1 MSINFEYYK
10 VFYCVAQNGSI
21 SGAAHK
27 LFISQPAV
35 SQAIKQL
42 ESNLGSS
49 LFFRT
54 PKGVKLTPEG
64 DSLYSY
70 IAQGCDYFLQAESMF
85 KDMLS
90 LESGEIRIGASD
102 MTLKFF
108 LLPYLEKFHKEY
120 PKIKIK
126 VTNAPTPETIENLKN
141 GDIDFGIVSS
151 PVLQNK
157 WMEVYPVWNIQDVF
171 VAGKR
176 FQHLKYKTVTLNELT
191 VQPIIMLEGRTST
204 RKFIDDFMGF
214 NGLRINPEFELATS
228 ELIVE
233 FATRGLGIGC
243 VVKDF
248 SRRQVKEGQLFELNL
263 ETPIPSRKM
272 WVINHSKIPV
282 CAAGKK
288 LLMMMEDEQKKKEAI
303 IK

>member
-191 VQPIIMLEGRTST
+191 VQPIIML
-204 RKFIDDFMGF
+204 D
-214 NGLRINPEFELATS
+214 TS

>member
-1 MSINFEYYK
+1 MSVNFEYYK
-10 VFYCVAQNGSI
+10 VFYYVAQSGSI

-64 DSLYSY
+64 DALYSY
-70 IAQGCDYFLQAESMF
+70 IAKGCDYFLQAESMF

-90 LESGEIRIGASD
+90 LQNGEIRIGASD
-102 MTLKFF
+102 MTLQFY
-108 LLPYLEKFHKEY
+108 LLPYLERFHREY

-126 VTNAPTPETIENLKN
+126 VTNAPTPETIENLKT
-141 GDIDFGIVSS
+141 GDIDFGIVTS
-151 PVLQNK
+151 PVPQLK
-157 WMEVYPVWNIQDVF
+157 WMEAYPVWNIQDTF
-171 VAGKR
+171 VAGKK
-176 FQHLKYKTVTLNELT
+176 FQHLKYKTVSLKELT
-191 VQPIIMLEGRTST
+191 QHPIIMLEGKTST
-204 RKFIDDFMGF
+204 RKFIDDFMSF
-214 NGLRINPEFELATS
+214 NGLRIDPEFELATS

-233 FATRGLGIGC
+233 FATKGLGIGC
-243 VVKDF
+243 VVKNF
-248 SRRQVKEGQLFELNL
+248 SQKLVKDGQLFELNL

-272 WVINHSKIPV
+272 WVIEHGKIPV

-288 LLMMMEDEQKKKEAI
+288 LLLMMQNQEKEH
-303 IK
+303 